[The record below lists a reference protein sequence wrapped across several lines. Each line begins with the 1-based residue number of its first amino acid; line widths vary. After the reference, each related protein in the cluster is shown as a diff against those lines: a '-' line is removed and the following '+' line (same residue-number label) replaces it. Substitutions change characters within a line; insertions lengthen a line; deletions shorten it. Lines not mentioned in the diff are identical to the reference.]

1 MDKDKQKE
9 AILEL
14 REKLNKYNYEYYV
27 LNNPTVSD
35 YEYDQLIAE
44 LIRLEKLRPDLHSD
58 LSPSVRVG
66 GQVIESFKKIK
77 HGKNML
83 SIADDFNEEEL

>member
-27 LNNPTVSD
+27 LNNPTVSY
-35 YEYDQLIAE
+35 YEYDQLMEE

-58 LSPSVRVG
+58 FSPSVRVG
-66 GQVIESFKKIK
+66 G
-77 HGKNML
+77 
-83 SIADDFNEEEL
+83 